1 MEDFVIFVLFFVL
14 GVVIGIYIMTQV
26 ESKYEKDRVND
37 LLDLEDMLA
46 TTYKVN
52 TRLKEEIKSL
62 KEQINSNN

>member
-26 ESKYEKDRVND
+26 ESKYEKNRVND
-37 LLDLEDMLA
+37 LLA

-62 KEQINSNN
+62 EEQINSNN

>member
-26 ESKYEKDRVND
+26 ESKYEKNRVND
-37 LLDLEDMLA
+37 LLDLEDLLA

-62 KEQINSNN
+62 EEQINSNN

>member
-1 MEDFVIFVLFFVL
+1 
-14 GVVIGIYIMTQV
+14 MTQV